1 VLSWDSDNSDMDLW
15 VTDPNGE
22 KCFYGHRSTYQG
34 GAMSADFTG
43 GYGPEEFV
51 LRDAKPG
58 KYKVEANFFGDRQ
71 QIVTGATTL
80 QLRLTTG
87 FGTPQQRDRDV
98 TMRLKEA
105 KETILVGE
113 FVIE

>member
-1 VLSWDSDNSDMDLW
+1 VLAWDSDNSDMDLW

-22 KCFYGHRSTYQG
+22 RCYYGNPGTYQG
-34 GAMSADFTG
+34 GLISDDFTG

-51 LRDAKPG
+51 LKKAKPG

-80 QLRLTTG
+80 TLGFSTGWGTQREKRESVTLRLSG
-87 FGTPQQRDRDV
+87 
-98 TMRLKEA
+98 KS
-105 KETILVGE
+105 ETVFVGE
-113 FVIE
+113 FEVK